1 MQCARSFTMTALA
14 FDWLFVIILSNH
26 CPIRKLGLFLR
37 FECKKGLFSTPAFL
51 CLLQFFPS
59 TENWLITASKW
70 NNLSPCYFKCTCCRD
85 SIPFFRPRTR
95 GKSDKRPAAIKVQDE
110 LKKIALCN
118 STSSIHLCT
127 KQFKT
132 CFRAQLNH
140 SCFLNSSTEER
151 KWDALWTKESTSRCF
166 HQVLFPAFEIPSY
179 SSHPLH
185 LQPAPLREHR
195 ECKTASCFQF
205 RFLKS
210 QLNLDR

>member
-14 FDWLFVIILSNH
+14 FDWLFVILLSNH
-26 CPIRKLGLFLR
+26 WPIRELGLFLR
-37 FECKKGLFSTPAFL
+37 FQCKKGLFSTPAFL

-59 TENWLITASKW
+59 TENWFITASKW
-70 NNLSPCYFKCTCCRD
+70 NNLSPCYFKCTRCRD

-132 CFRAQLNH
+132 CFRAQFNH
-140 SCFLNSSTEER
+140 SCFLNSSTEGR
-151 KWDALWTKESTSRCF
+151 KSEKMLSDLRNLLVAAFTKF
-166 HQVLFPAFEIPSY
+166 
-179 SSHPLH
+179 
-185 LQPAPLREHR
+185 
-195 ECKTASCFQF
+195 CFQLLKF
-205 RFLKS
+205 RLIHLIHFIF
-210 QLNLDR
+210 NLLHWENIRNVKLHHVFNSVF